1 MVVLIIIGSII
12 LIVAIINWEQSNGF
26 IRNLF
31 NPNKKLLSSD
41 TEIENNGTVTL
52 NSDNQTLDSFS
63 DEDYA
68 RDDSSDY
75 I

>member
-1 MVVLIIIGSII
+1 MVVLIIIGAII
-12 LIVAIINWEQSNGF
+12 LIIAIINWEQSNGC

-31 NPNKKLLSSD
+31 SPDKKLLSSD
-41 TEIENNGTVTL
+41 TEIDRNGTVTL
-52 NSDNQTLDSFS
+52 NCDNQSLDSFS
-63 DEDYA
+63 DEEYA